1 MTPVR
6 GNPQMSCLTSAH
18 SRLTP
23 LPTAH
28 RSAHFT
34 HQPLILLPL
43 AFLNSL
49 SFYSNSVW
57 HDTVFTL
64 SNDFSVYMQIFSQTA
79 SGKMT
84 RTESMKD
91 LFLQSYSQINT
102 DLFVI
107 ISEMINYFYTVIL
120 VESHRVR
127 FRLIQA
133 K

>member
-18 SRLTP
+18 SRLTL